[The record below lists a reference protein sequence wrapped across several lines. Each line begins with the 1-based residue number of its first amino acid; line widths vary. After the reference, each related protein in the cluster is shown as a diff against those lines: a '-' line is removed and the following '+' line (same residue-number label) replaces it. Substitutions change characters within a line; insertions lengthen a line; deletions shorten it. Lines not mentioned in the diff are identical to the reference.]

1 MNALDVKEDNQP
13 LKEEEKLEKATFHA
27 DLEKAALFEEISR
40 GQKSRVLFLKEGDSN
55 TRFFHR
61 MANSNR
67 RNNCIKNLIIDGA
80 LSSNQDRN
88 ADHIEQF
95 YMNLYSEQQV
105 QHPFPDVLDFPRI
118 SGDNVDWLER
128 HFEET
133 EILEVIKE
141 FNGDKSLGPDSF
153 SMAFFRAC
161 WGILK
166 SDIMAMF
173 HHFHV
178 TSQFEKSLNA
188 TFIALIRKRLQQW
201 K

>member
-13 LKEEEKLEKATFHA
+13 LTEEEKLEKATFHA
-27 DLEKAALFEEISR
+27 DLEKATLFEEIGK

-55 TRFFHR
+55 TRVFHR
-61 MANSNR
+61 MANYNR
-67 RNNCIKNLIIDGA
+67 RNNCIKNLMIDGA
-80 LSSNQDRN
+80 LSSNQDKI

-105 QHPFPDVLDFPRI
+105 QYPFPNVLDFPRI

-141 FNGDKSLGPDSF
+141 FNGDKSPGPDGF
-153 SMAFFRAC
+153 SMAFFQAC
-161 WGILK
+161 
-166 SDIMAMF
+166 
-173 HHFHV
+173 
-178 TSQFEKSLNA
+178 
-188 TFIALIRKRLQQW
+188 
-201 K
+201 